1 MNAITLTQGCLN
13 DCWQSF
19 VRACGCTRG
28 QVDGKATD
36 TLQWPAEGQDPLWST
51 SDRLFANTHLEES
64 AYPREH
70 DGMPGTEGG
79 QGDEKSFVAET
90 ANALLLGM
98 TQFSPN
104 SMIDWMCDMHCS
116 FSFLSLLFLFYEMGI
131 IVPIPPEII
140 PSSWH
145 YSRRLSYMVSFP
157 GGSVVKNPPAKAE
170 AVGNASLIP
179 GSRRSPGVGNGY
191 PLQYSC
197 QIISWA
203 EELGGLQSMESQSD
217 TI

>member
-1 MNAITLTQGCLN
+1 M
-13 DCWQSF
+13 
-19 VRACGCTRG
+19 
-28 QVDGKATD
+28 
-36 TLQWPAEGQDPLWST
+36 
-51 SDRLFANTHLEES
+51 EES
-64 AYPREH
+64 AYPSEH

-79 QGDEKSFVAET
+79 QGEEKSFVAET

-104 SMIDWMCDMHCS
+104 SMIDWMCDLHCS

-170 AVGNASLIP
+170 AVGNASSIP

-197 QIISWA
+197 QIIPWA
-203 EELGGLQSMESQSD
+203 EELGGLQSMESRSD
-217 TI
+217 TT